1 MLNQKRPKDQGTRK
15 RRRSPDHDASGR
27 FKKGNKAAVVSKMN
41 HLLHGK
47 AAADRLARDVR
58 LHGRRSGAL
67 SLLLTGSQPWQEAL
81 HRWREEMVN
90 GNGGWPSMTPLTH
103 EILSMACVMK
113 VVVDSIGDY
122 ATKTN
127 PVNKNTGMVRPIV
140 ESLDRLMES
149 QVKRLEKLVAIMA
162 QAKRNQDPSLE
173 DLLNEPQ

>member
-1 MLNQKRPKDQGTRK
+1 
-15 RRRSPDHDASGR
+15 
-27 FKKGNKAAVVSKMN
+27 
-41 HLLHGK
+41 
-47 AAADRLARDVR
+47 
-58 LHGRRSGAL
+58 
-67 SLLLTGSQPWQEAL
+67 
-81 HRWREEMVN
+81 
-90 GNGGWPSMTPLTH
+90 
-103 EILSMACVMK
+103 MACVMK